1 MNLDVFQLFITIA
14 LVKFNQLGGLKML
27 FEVARKIVIHRLKQA
42 FNMEMKL
49 NEVKV

>member
-27 FEVARKIVIHRLKQA
+27 LKVVRKIVIHRLKQT
-42 FNMEMKL
+42 FNIG
-49 NEVKV
+49 NQAQ